1 MIMVMMIRCN
11 KDQSWPM
18 GAGQLCVLLVLVTG
32 PGMLELECM
41 VQSVYDNI
49 QIRCNTNISGEHFC
63 DA

>member
-1 MIMVMMIRCN
+1 
-11 KDQSWPM
+11 M